1 MGLGVGRG
9 RAARPFKLWR
19 AVSKPLQTLAAD
31 GGIGEHD
38 ASVPPASHMKIID
51 RATRGMAARF
61 LWGGLVV
68 LFLIGLFLARSER
81 TTALNTQIQDAQD
94 RATAYAR
101 TTVADHAVI
110 DPRAGTITFDTKG
123 FAVAV
128 EGDIFTDPTVARVR
142 VWDRDGLLLA
152 SSDPS
157 EVVGQLATAQDANFS
172 SVIGG
177 ATHHQLVQENF
188 TFSTVGAPTSPTD
201 ILEVFTPLQT
211 KDNVEP
217 LGVVQIDLL
226 YAKLEAAAATPWST
240 LSLVCIIGAIIAG
253 LLFVVAMV
261 RKPVRAEGAE
271 GAHVDT
277 TAPDVVA
284 EPPAAVPTSV
294 ARDRELEEELKVA
307 REQLQQASEAFAFL
321 EARVKDGSGA
331 QATAAD
337 IDAAVSRISEL
348 EAALQR
354 AEQDAAEAR
363 SSSVS
368 QEELDRVRRD
378 ADARV
383 AELERQ
389 MHEDAAK
396 VDPELEV
403 LRAQLA
409 ESEQRAKAA
418 ERSIAAAR
426 ADVDAAREEVV
437 TAPNGEV
444 SDGLIEELEAKVAEA
459 EARAK
464 EAEEEALRITPEA
477 NDLRARLAQAAARK
491 KLGPSG

>member
-1 MGLGVGRG
+1 M
-9 RAARPFKLWR
+9 
-19 AVSKPLQTLAAD
+19 
-31 GGIGEHD
+31 
-38 ASVPPASHMKIID
+38 
-51 RATRGMAARF
+51 
-61 LWGGLVV
+61 
-68 LFLIGLFLARSER
+68 
-81 TTALNTQIQDAQD
+81 
-94 RATAYAR
+94 
-101 TTVADHAVI
+101 
-110 DPRAGTITFDTKG
+110 FDKKG
-123 FAVAV
+123 FAIAV

-157 EVVGQLATAQDANFS
+157 EVVGQLATAKDANFA
-172 SVIGG
+172 SVVGG
-177 ATHHQLVQENF
+177 ATHAQVVQEGF
-188 TFSTVGAPTSPTD
+188 TFSTVGSPPSPTD
-201 ILEVFTPLQT
+201 LLEVSTPLQT
-211 KDNVEP
+211 KDNVDP

-226 YAKLEAAAATPWST
+226 YAKLEAAAATPWT
-240 LSLVCIIGAIIAG
+240 MISLVCIIAAIIAG
-253 LLFVVAMV
+253 ILFVVAMV
-261 RKPVRAEGAE
+261 RKPVRYQAAHGPTVAPQGAE
-271 GAHVDT
+271 QLPSA
-277 TAPDVVA
+277 VVA
-284 EPPAAVPTSV
+284 PAP
-294 ARDRELEEELKVA
+294 RDQELEEELKVA

-337 IDAAVSRISEL
+337 IDAAASRISEL
-348 EAALQR
+348 EAALRR
-354 AEQDAAEAR
+354 AEHDAAEAR

-368 QEELDRVRRD
+368 QEQLDEVRRE

-396 VDPELEV
+396 VDPELEA

-409 ESEQRAKAA
+409 ETEQRAKAA
-418 ERSIAAAR
+418 EQAMASAR

-444 SDGLIEELEAKVAEA
+444 SDDLIEELEAKVAEA

-464 EAEEEALRITPEA
+464 EAEEEALRVTPEA

>member
-1 MGLGVGRG
+1 
-9 RAARPFKLWR
+9 
-19 AVSKPLQTLAAD
+19 
-31 GGIGEHD
+31 
-38 ASVPPASHMKIID
+38 MKIID

-61 LWGGLVV
+61 IWGGLVV
-68 LFLIGLFLARSER
+68 LFLIGLFLVRSQK
-81 TTALNTQIQDAQD
+81 TTALNTEIQDAQE
-94 RATAYAR
+94 RAMAYAR
-101 TTVADHAVI
+101 TTVADQAVV
-110 DPRAGTITFDTKG
+110 DSRAGTITFDKKG
-123 FAVAV
+123 FDVSV

-142 VWDRDGLLLA
+142 VWDRDGVLLA

-157 EVVGQLATAQDANFS
+157 EVVGQLATTKDSNFT
-172 SVIGG
+172 SVVVG
-177 ATHHQLVQENF
+177 ATHAQVVQEDF
-188 TFSTVGAPTSPTD
+188 TFSTVGSAPRPTQL
-201 ILEVFTPLQT
+201 LEVFTPLQT
-211 KDNVEP
+211 KDNVDP

-226 YAKLEAAAATPWST
+226 YSKLEAAAATPWTT
-240 LSLVCIIGAIIAG
+240 LALACLVGAIVAG
-253 LLFVVAMV
+253 ILFVAAMV
-261 RKPVRAEGAE
+261 RKPVRVKEAYGET
-271 GAHVDT
+271 V
-277 TAPDVVA
+277 APEVAA
-284 EPPAAVPTSV
+284 EPPVAVAAAEAP
-294 ARDRELEEELKVA
+294 RDPELEEELKVA

-331 QATAAD
+331 QANAAD
-337 IDAAVSRISEL
+337 VDAAASRISEL

-354 AEQDAAEAR
+354 AQHDAAEAR

-368 QEELDRVRRD
+368 QEELDQVRRQ

-383 AELERQ
+383 AEMERQ

-396 VDPELEV
+396 VDPELEA

-409 ESEQRAKAA
+409 EAERRAKDA
-418 ERSIAAAR
+418 EHAMASAR
-426 ADVDAAREEVV
+426 ADVEAAREEVV

-444 SDGLIEELEAKVAEA
+444 SNGLIEELEAKVAEA

>member
-1 MGLGVGRG
+1 
-9 RAARPFKLWR
+9 
-19 AVSKPLQTLAAD
+19 
-31 GGIGEHD
+31 
-38 ASVPPASHMKIID
+38 MKIID

-61 LWGGLVV
+61 IWGGLVV
-68 LFLIGLFLARSER
+68 LFLIGLFLARSEK
-81 TTALNTQIQDAQD
+81 TTALNTEIQDAQE
-94 RATAYAR
+94 RAMAYSR

-110 DPRAGTITFDTKG
+110 DSRAGTVAFDKKG
-123 FAVAV
+123 FDVAV

-142 VWDRDGLLLA
+142 VWDRDGVLLA

-157 EVVGQLATAQDANFS
+157 EVVGQLATVKDANFS
-172 SVIGG
+172 SVVGG
-177 ATHHQLVQENF
+177 ATHAQVAREDF
-188 TFSTVGAPTSPTD
+188 TFSTVGSTPSPTD
-201 ILEVFTPLQT
+201 LLEVFTPLQT
-211 KDNVEP
+211 KDNVDP

-226 YAKLEAAAATPWST
+226 YAKLEAAAATPWT
-240 LSLVCIIGAIIAG
+240 TISLVCIVGAIVAG
-253 LLFVVAMV
+253 ILFMVAMV
-261 RKPVRAEGAE
+261 RKPVRAQATHGGTAAPEVAAE
-271 GAHVDT
+271 S
-277 TAPDVVA
+277 
-284 EPPAAVPTSV
+284 PAAVAVSAP
-294 ARDRELEEELKVA
+294 RDRELEEELKVA

-337 IDAAVSRISEL
+337 IDDAASRITEL
-348 EAALQR
+348 EAALHR
-354 AEQDAAEAR
+354 AEHDAAEAR

-368 QEELDRVRRD
+368 QEELDQVRRD

-396 VDPELEV
+396 VDPELET

-409 ESEQRAKAA
+409 EAEQRAKDA
-418 ERSIAAAR
+418 ELVMASAR

-444 SDGLIEELEAKVAEA
+444 SNDLIEALEAKVAMA